1 MVSEI
6 QVSKI
11 RVLIYKF
18 ARYFFVFGEFK
29 FPVLF
34 ILLPAATV
42 YPYYNERVE
51 YNKAPVIARR
61 PKLR

>member
-11 RVLIYKF
+11 RFLIYKF

-42 YPYYNERVE
+42 YPYYN
-51 YNKAPVIARR
+51 
-61 PKLR
+61 